1 MTDLALPPSPR
12 PFIEVTGFRFRPW
25 STLWPIAL
33 AAVLMQTL
41 LVPGREAA
49 RWLFKHNLDFF
60 HREVWI
66 FVALATLFQ
75 VVTGLVALAVMRKA
89 LPQADGHL
97 RWPPGKTYAGLA
109 VAIGVGMGLVMLI
122 ADYWPQLLAHAAPD
136 GGYDIGS
143 PRAIAGWLGVMLAAG
158 PNEEIIFRGLLV
170 GMLAVL
176 VPGRLRIGRLDLPV
190 AAYVVAV
197 LFGLAHYDSFLHN
210 PLHLALAQQV
220 YAFAWGLTYVWLM
233 ERSRSLLAPMIA
245 HGFSDAVEV
254 GIVMA
259 LMAAWG

>member
-1 MTDLALPPSPR
+1 MTDLALPPPR
-12 PFIEVTGFRFRPW
+12 RPVLQVTGFRFHPW
-25 STLWPIAL
+25 STLWPIVL

-41 LVPGREAA
+41 LVPGREAG
-49 RWLFKHNLDFF
+49 RWLFKHNIELFQ
-60 HREVWI
+60 HQVWI

-75 VVTGLVALAVMRKA
+75 ILTGLAALAIMRRV
-89 LPQADGHL
+89 LPQADNHL
-97 RWPPGKTYAGLA
+97 RWPPERTCAGLA
-109 VAIGVGMGLVMLI
+109 VAVGVAMGLIMLV
-122 ADYWPQLLAHAAPD
+122 ADYWPELLSHTAPD
-136 GGYDIGS
+136 GGYDISS
-143 PRAIAGWLGVMLAAG
+143 PVGVAGWLGVMLAAG

-176 VPGRLRIGRLDLPV
+176 VPGRLRVGRLDLPV
-190 AAYVVAV
+190 AAYVVAL

-210 PLHLALAQQV
+210 PPHLAIAQQI

-245 HGFSDAVEV
+245 HGLGDAVEV
-254 GIVMA
+254 GAVMM

>member
-1 MTDLALPPSPR
+1 MTDLALPPSRR
-12 PFIEVTGFRFRPW
+12 PFVEVTGLRFRPW
-25 STLWPIAL
+25 SILWIVL
-33 AAVLMQTL
+33 TAVLMQLL
-41 LVPGREAA
+41 LVPGRAA
-49 RWLFKHNLDFF
+49 GAWLYKHNIELFQ
-60 HREVWI
+60 HQIWV

-75 VVTGLVALAVMRKA
+75 IVTGLAALAVMRRV
-89 LPQADGHL
+89 LPQADNHL
-97 RWPPGKTYAGLA
+97 RWPPGRTYAGLSVA
-109 VAIGVGMGLVMLI
+109 VGVAMGLIMLV
-122 ADYWPQLLAHAAPD
+122 ADYWPQLLAHTAPD
-136 GGYDIGS
+136 GGYDIAS
-143 PRAIAGWLGVMLAAG
+143 PGAIAGWLGVMAAAG

-190 AAYVVAV
+190 AAYVVAL

-210 PLHLALAQQV
+210 PLNLAIAQQI

-245 HGFSDAVEV
+245 HGLSDAVEV
-254 GIVMA
+254 GIVML

>member
-12 PFIEVTGFRFRPW
+12 PFVEVTGFRFRLW
-25 STLWPIAL
+25 STLWPIVL
-33 AAVLMQTL
+33 AGVLMQTL

-49 RWLFKHNLDFF
+49 RWLFKHNIAFF
-60 HREVWI
+60 HHQVWI

-75 VVTGLVALAVMRKA
+75 ILTGLAALAVMRRV
-89 LPQADGHL
+89 LPQADNHL
-97 RWPPGKTYAGLA
+97 RWPPARTYALLA
-109 VAIGVGMGLVMLI
+109 VAIGVAMGLIMLV
-122 ADYWPQLLAHAAPD
+122 ADYWPQLLAHTAPD
-136 GGYDIGS
+136 GGYDISS
-143 PRAIAGWLGVMLAAG
+143 PVQVSGWLGVMLAAG

-190 AAYVVAV
+190 AAYVVAL

-210 PLHLALAQQV
+210 PPHLAIAQQI

-245 HGFSDAVEV
+245 HGLSDTVEV
-254 GIVMA
+254 GAVMM

>member
-1 MTDLALPPSPR
+1 MTDLAAASPR
-12 PFIEVTGFRFRPW
+12 RPFLEVTGFRFSLW
-25 STLWPIAL
+25 STLWPIVL

-49 RWLFKHNLDFF
+49 RWLFKHNIALFQ
-60 HREVWI
+60 HQVWI

-75 VVTGLVALAVMRKA
+75 ILTGLLALAVMRKA
-89 LPQADGHL
+89 LPQADNHL

-109 VAIGVGMGLVMLI
+109 VAIGVAMGLVMLV
-122 ADYWPQLLAHAAPD
+122 ADYWPQLLAHTAPD
-136 GGYDIGS
+136 GGYDMSS
-143 PRAIAGWLGVMLAAG
+143 PVQVAGWLGVMLAAG

-176 VPGRLRIGRLDLPV
+176 VPGRLRIGRVDLPV
-190 AAYVVAV
+190 AAYVVAL

-210 PLHLALAQQV
+210 PLHLALAQQI

-245 HGFSDAVEV
+245 HGLSDATEV
-254 GIVMA
+254 GIVMM